1 MKHKR
6 LDLANRRLDAR
17 ISSLESLATQGTLLA
32 GFGYGTLTRGDAE
45 REASL
50 IEAIISCLAALS
62 VGAAVWVV
70 YLSGY
75 AAIRARIAF
84 LMGSDRQAAD
94 DAIQVLRE
102 THERA
107 RDCFDLSL
115 IALLLCAMALVVANL
130 NHYTAVFVLGIF
142 ALFLFDGAKF
152 KQYVD
157 GRLAPWVAMQALAA
171 PAAPRLHRHHLT
183 TAILPPPS
191 PPPPSPRP
199 SPPPPPSCL
208 QALPRLPHRASS
220 WSNAPSIR
228 PERPREALW
237 WPQQLAP
244 QAAPK
249 R

>member
-171 PAAPRLHRHHLT
+171 PAAPTRSAGTTSPNRSGGLRLSRQ
-183 TAILPPPS
+183 PPPS
-191 PPPPSPRP
+191 ADPRSLLTARPCRHPRSDARPSGTPRPPP
-199 SPPPPPSCL
+199 
-208 QALPRLPHRASS
+208 AARAP
-220 WSNAPSIR
+220 A
-228 PERPREALW
+228 RPRAPRAL
-237 WPQQLAP
+237 
-244 QAAPK
+244 